1 MPASALG
8 LDPPLDVNGDEIEEG
23 DKIAYPKGSG
33 SDGSEIVVGLVDE
46 VKDGQDR
53 WKKPCRVL
61 MVRPEVSSEGS
72 VTDQRRRIWMTRKT
86 VILRKGGT
94 WPKGLPKVHDPEEIV
109 QVVMTEQLARVFE
122 QLVLAGRLRSPC
134 ELAGPLQFS
143 ATDTTPSYIITT
155 KD

>member
-1 MPASALG
+1 MPASALE
-8 LDPPLDVNGDEIEEG
+8 PPLDVNGDEIEEG

-33 SDGSEIVVGLVDE
+33 SDGSEIVVGVVDE

-53 WKKPCRVL
+53 WRKPCRVL
-61 MVRPEVSSEGS
+61 MVRPQVSSEGS
-72 VTDQRRRIWMTRKT
+72 ITDQRRRIWMTRKT
-86 VILRKGGT
+86 VILLKGGT
-94 WPKGLPKVHDPEEIV
+94 WPKALPKVHDPAEIV
-109 QVVMTEQLARVFE
+109 QVVMTEQHARLFE
-122 QLVLAGRLRSPC
+122 TEVLAKLLRAPC